1 MFPGMRL
8 DPTLSKAVRLAR
20 SGRHEAALRILL
32 PEVTRY
38 DRSFSYHS
46 ALGTICLRSGDFAGA
61 HTYLRIAHEIKKH
74 DAAPTLGLAVLFLR
88 RGDTSRAVDLYLE
101 VLERDR
107 RNPVA
112 ARAMRIIRKLA
123 GTDAFYSWIESGRI
137 SSIYPPLPFPGFS
150 VSGVSLAAG
159 IALAACAALFAL
171 TVGLGLAPN
180 PFRTLGPR
188 EIPAGLSLS
197 LADRISSIG
206 PGGAGRGVLSQG
218 QALEAYENA
227 LALFSDNRD
236 EAARILLNEILESD
250 VPDGMR
256 NRARLMLSFLET
268 PRFDNFNRDDNVS
281 LTSAW
286 HDPLPY
292 RGVHVIW
299 RGIASNVSIGEAG
312 TSFDFL
318 VGENAPLHLEG
329 IVPVFFDHAVPLPQD
344 AIEVLGRI
352 EIDGD
357 SGRLRLAG
365 LATRINL

>member
-1 MFPGMRL
+1 MRL

-38 DRSFSYHS
+38 DRSLNYYRI
-46 ALGTICLRSGDFAGA
+46 LGTICLHSGDFGSA
-61 HTYLRIAHEIKKH
+61 HTYLKIAHEIKRR
-74 DAAPTLGLAVLFLR
+74 DPAPMLGLAVLFLR

-101 VLERDR
+101 VLEHDR
-107 RNPVA
+107 KNPVA
-112 ARAMRIIRKLA
+112 KRAMRIIRRQA
-123 GTDAFYSWIESGRI
+123 GTDAFYSWVEAGKI
-137 SSIYPPLPFPGFS
+137 SLLYPRLPFPGFS
-150 VSGVSLAAG
+150 AAEVSSALG
-159 IALAACAALFAL
+159 IAAAAFAAVFAVM
-171 TVGLGLAPN
+171 VGLGLAPN

-197 LADRISSIG
+197 FADRISPVG
-206 PGGAGRGVLSQG
+206 PGESGGNVLSQS
-218 QALEAYENA
+218 QSIEVYERA
-227 LALFSDNRD
+227 LALFSDHRD
-236 EAARILLNEILESD
+236 EAARILLNTILESNAS
-250 VPDGMR
+250 DGMR
-256 NRARLMLSFLET
+256 NRARLMLSFLEI
-268 PRFDNFNRDDNVS
+268 PRFDNFKRDDNVS

-286 HDPLPY
+286 HDPLLY

-299 RGIASNVSIGEAG
+299 RGIASNVSITELG

-318 VGENAPLHLEG
+318 VGDNAPLHLEG

-352 EIDGD
+352 ETG
-357 SGRLRLAG
+357 SGGRIKLEG